1 MKKLQNYA
9 FIDGNNLYL
18 GVKTQNIQ
26 LDYRK
31 LRFYLRDKLEVE
43 KAFIFI
49 GYDQSQTALYSA
61 LQSYGFI
68 LIFKPTVIY
77 RDPTGHKQ
85 MKGNVDAE
93 LVLHAS
99 AIEYS
104 NYKRAVIISSD
115 GDFACLVRFLSE
127 NNKLS
132 KLITP
137 TEHYSKLLRPFSKY
151 ILPLKTIKPNI
162 EHTGKKSDK
171 ALKNRHLR
179 SAETLS

>member
-18 GVKTQNIQ
+18 GVKTQNIK

-31 LRFYLRDKLEVE
+31 LRFYLRDKLNVE

-68 LIFKPTVIY
+68 LVFKPTVIY
-77 RDPTGHKQ
+77 RDPSGHKQ

-99 AIEYS
+99 AIEYA
-104 NYKRAVIISSD
+104 NYKKAIIISSD
-115 GDFACLVRFLSE
+115 GDFACLIRFLSE
-127 NNKLS
+127 HNKLE

-137 TEHYSKLLRPFSKY
+137 TEQYSKLLRSFNKY
-151 ILPLKTIKPNI
+151 ILPLKAIKSNI
-162 EHTGKKSDK
+162 EYKPAKKK
-171 ALKNRHLR
+171 
-179 SAETLS
+179 